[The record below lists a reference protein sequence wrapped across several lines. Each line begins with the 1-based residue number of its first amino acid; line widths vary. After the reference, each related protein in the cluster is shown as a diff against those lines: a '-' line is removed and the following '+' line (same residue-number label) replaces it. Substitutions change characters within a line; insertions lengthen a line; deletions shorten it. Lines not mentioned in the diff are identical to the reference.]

1 MEVKIIEIIK
11 NNAEDYILNINKI
24 KPKNIKKSDKYSKQ
38 IYQYLKKHPRYDRV
52 YYIQTQDVYNESTK
66 EFEQKEVPFDI
77 NHINN
82 RYLWICSIPRREI
95 YKNPKRYIDWMD
107 GNCLST
113 IVSPSRE
120 KYTVFANPWNNKKT
134 VVDVTKEFWEKYIEI
149 GRCIYGKYSFG
160 LQDDEDRYTYY
171 DDTHRKC
178 NWCGKE
184 EHLETKTHSYMRD
197 EWVTN

>member
-11 NNAEDYILNINKI
+11 NNAEDYILNINRI

-38 IYQYLKKHPRYDRV
+38 IYQYLKKNPRHDRV
-52 YYIQTQDVYNESTK
+52 YYIQTQDVYNKSTK
-66 EFEQKEVPFDI
+66 EFEQKEVPFDT

-82 RYLWICSIPRREI
+82 RCLWICSIPRRET
-95 YKNPKRYIDWMD
+95 YENPKGYIDWIY
-107 GNCLST
+107 GNSLST

-149 GRCIYGKYSFG
+149 GRCIYGKHPFG
-160 LQDDEDRYTYY
+160 LQDEEGRYTYL
-171 DDTHRKC
+171 DGKHRIC

-184 EHLETKTHSYMRD
+184 EHLETKTYSYTRD
-197 EWVTN
+197 EWIEN